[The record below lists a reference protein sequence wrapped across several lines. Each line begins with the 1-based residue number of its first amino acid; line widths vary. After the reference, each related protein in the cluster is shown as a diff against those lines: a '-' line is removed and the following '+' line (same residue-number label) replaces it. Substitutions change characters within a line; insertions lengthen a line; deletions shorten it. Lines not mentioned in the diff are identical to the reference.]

1 MASLLNGKVDRFLS
15 KNTSCFDIMA
25 TTSGPSGLEPS
36 RLANSL
42 DDGET
47 VHKNNMREQR
57 NMQAGDLVSCI
68 DA

>member
-1 MASLLNGKVDRFLS
+1 
-15 KNTSCFDIMA
+15 MA

-57 NMQAGDLVSCI
+57 NMQTGDLVSCI